1 MCAWYLGRERR
12 GEQKNIVSGQFMVFR
27 SSLEAW
33 GRLKKEHEGSYQAIE
48 SQEKV
53 GSTMTMS
60 CAVQC
65 LW

>member
-1 MCAWYLGRERR
+1 VCAWFLGRERR
-12 GEQKNIVSGQFMVFR
+12 GERKNIEVANSWCSEV
-27 SSLEAW
+27 SLETEE
-33 GRLKKEHEGSYQAIE
+33 RLKKEHEGSYQAIE